1 MQRTSSSCPSSIRKH
16 APHSISHIR
25 IVLSDEPLTTILSR
39 YCKQAIPRLCPSNVR
54 TNSQVVVSYKTYR
67 NSILIERNGF
77 FTYPNFNCSIS
88 TSTNN
93 IFLIKINHINC
104 CSMSNKYTSNSYIS
118 W

>member
-54 TNSQVVVSYKTYR
+54 TNSQVVVSYKSNDKLQKTKK
-67 NSILIERNGF
+67 
-77 FTYPNFNCSIS
+77 SIS
-88 TSTNN
+88 SF
-93 IFLIKINHINC
+93 IPKL
-104 CSMSNKYTSNSYIS
+104 
-118 W
+118 

>member
-54 TNSQVVVSYKTYR
+54 TNSQVVVSQT
-67 NSILIERNGF
+67 LIVRSPLALTIYF
-77 FTYPNFNCSIS
+77 SSKS
-88 TSTNN
+88 TT
-93 IFLIKINHINC
+93 LTAARCPKVHVE
-104 CSMSNKYTSNSYIS
+104 
-118 W
+118 